1 MSRKDKR
8 MFIVAMK
15 YCTECGKRISEQ
27 AAACPGC
34 GYPNKSL
41 STNINR
47 LYNGDKSIAVY
58 LVLCWFLGI
67 VGAHRYYAGKTGSA
81 ITMTILTITIIGI
94 LITSIWTLVDLIVG
108 FCNISTPEKIFKK

>member
-1 MSRKDKR
+1 
-8 MFIVAMK
+8 MK
-15 YCTECGKRISEQ
+15 YCTECGKRISDQ

-41 STNINR
+41 SKNINR